1 MAKGEWEKTTQL
13 IETAVGILEIENPM
27 TIRQLFYRLV
37 SVGTLANSRADY
49 QRLSV
54 VMSKARNDG
63 RCDFDWIVDRSRPEY
78 RPNVWKDA
86 AGYGRTIQKSYRK
99 DYWAMQPNHVELWS
113 EKDSVIGS
121 IEALTDELGITVRVG
136 RGFLSTT
143 RTHEIAKQFLG
154 LGKPI
159 SVFYIGDHDPSGR
172 EIEDNARN
180 RVKEYGVDFDLER
193 LAIHAADI
201 TEWVLP
207 PLRIKDSDTRA
218 KQFRMDHGEDC
229 VELDALPVSE
239 LRRRIEEAVE
249 SKMDSAAWDRAV
261 AVEKIEIANIQ
272 DTVGKWNLSGNR
284 TGVEIL

>member
-1 MAKGEWEKTTQL
+1 MAKGEWIKTTQL
-13 IETAVGILEIENPM
+13 IEAAVGVLEIENPM

-37 SVGTLANSRADY
+37 SVGSLTNSRADY

-54 VMSKARNDG
+54 VMSKARNEG

-78 RPNVWKDA
+78 SPNVWKDA

-99 DYWAMQPNHVELWS
+99 DYWASQPNHIELWS

-143 RTHEIAKQFLG
+143 RAYEIARQFLG
-154 LGKPI
+154 MEKPI
-159 SVFYIGDHDPSGR
+159 TVFYIGDHDPSGR
-172 EIEDNARN
+172 EIEYNAKA
-180 RVKEYGVDFDLER
+180 RVEEYGADFDLER
-193 LAIHAADI
+193 LAIHGSDI
-201 TEWVLP
+201 EAWSLP

-218 KQFRMDHGEDC
+218 NKFRVDHGEDC

-239 LRRRIEEAVE
+239 LRRRIREAVE
-249 SKMDSAAWDRAV
+249 AKVDRTAWDRAI
-261 AVEKIEIANIQ
+261 AVEQVELASIQ
-272 DTVGKWNLSGNR
+272 DVIGGFMQQ
-284 TGVEIL
+284 